1 MKVLISGKHMKIG
14 EALRTHI
21 ETHLEKNVKK
31 YFENAIQAHV
41 FISKEKQHL
50 FKVDI
55 TVNDGTGKKAL
66 IVASAETQDP
76 YLAFDYALVK
86 IGKQLRRY
94 KSRIKDHQKDKGKR
108 NIFLKA
114 KKYVLSSSDE
124 EKESKASNE
133 SPIIIAEKATTIE
146 KLSVSDA
153 VMKMDLLN
161 LPALAFINSKS
172 GRINVVY
179 YRKDSNISW
188 LDIPELKK

>member
-1 MKVLISGKHMKIG
+1 MKIG
-14 EALRTHI
+14 ESLRTHI
-21 ETHLEKNVKK
+21 ETNLEKNVKK

-50 FKVDI
+50 FKADI

-76 YLAFDYALVK
+76 YMAFDFALVK
-86 IGKQLRRY
+86 VGKQLRRY

-108 NIFLKA
+108 DIFLKA
-114 KKYVLSSSDE
+114 TKYVLSTSVE
-124 EKESKASNE
+124 EDKKKKNDA
-133 SPIIIAEKATTIE
+133 PVIIAEKATTIE

-161 LPALAFINSKS
+161 LPALVFLNSKS

-179 YRKDSNISW
+179 YRNDANISW
-188 LDIPELKK
+188 VDIPELKK